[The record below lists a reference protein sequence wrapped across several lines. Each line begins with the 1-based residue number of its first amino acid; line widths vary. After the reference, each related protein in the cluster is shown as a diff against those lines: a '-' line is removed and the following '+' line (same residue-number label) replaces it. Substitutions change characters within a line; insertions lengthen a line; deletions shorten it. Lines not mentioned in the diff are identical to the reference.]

1 MPSLIRPSS
10 IDAERYLIWLFLRT
24 EKKLVD
30 EIVRKQTS
38 GYVDYAEQ
46 AALKRVQGTLKD
58 LEDESFTYVPRM
70 VREAFIKT
78 NKDLYGYSNA
88 EALAR
93 ISEAQNKAIELLTA
107 NLLGTITEAVA
118 QTYESTKELMTIGR
132 LENDPFRTGIL
143 SGAARSEA
151 LGTSSLTEVTKFVTE
166 LETDGITA
174 FIDKAGRHWSLRDYG
189 NMAIRTTKRQAEVS
203 SLLTADD
210 WDLWQI
216 VKIGSTCPLCAV
228 YEGRVYSKS
237 GMNPNYPPLAM
248 AFGKIDPAG
257 GNDLSNT
264 YLNIHPNCLVPGG
277 AVLGEGIVSESRRL
291 YSGEVVRLKT
301 ASGNE
306 IAVTPN
312 HPILTDRGFIPA
324 DSLVEGDKI
333 IEASGEYARLIG
345 QAPDNIDIPT
355 VVDEKFHSLV
365 QTICGASCR
374 VKGTAEQFHGDGCPD
389 SEVEIVFAD
398 RFRANKR
405 EAVGN
410 EKIVE
415 KRFPAGKFW
424 VFKLFSDSAAAKV
437 GIGSFLSANSI
448 MSGLGLVNG
457 IEGIS
462 EDGKE
467 FSDLRLRTP
476 AGCRN
481 LRVGHSLIM
490 KVKEF
495 LKLLRVGSFVLV
507 RNIGKLFSPNS
518 IRDGNAEVEFCASD
532 GVRGNIEFSSEF
544 SASEPGL
551 VSRIEELFRKDG
563 FIVSE
568 LAHKDTSFY
577 EGYVYN
583 FETKYGY
590 YAYNNIVT
598 HNCLHSLVK
607 FTEMGKSDKQLQKIR
622 EFSSPITNPT
632 NIDPRTKKERA
643 AYENKVKNRAKLLRD
658 MRQYEAY
665 KAVISK
671 DIPKSF
677 EKFREIKYNNP
688 EQWSIIKQ
696 AYRDRYYLQEQ
707 LPYLFGG
714 EKAFIPK
721 NAVMGKV
728 RTIAG
733 AGSVK
738 VLRDS
743 PRLSAIYGGK
753 EADWKKRVGT
763 VTSEKYLFDVHWY
776 ELDGKQYEAKLK
788 FRKDR

>member
-1 MPSLIRPSS
+1 MPSLIRPPRR
-10 IDAERYLIWLFLRT
+10 DAQAYLQYLFTRT
-24 EKKLVD
+24 EKRLVD
-30 EIVRKQTS
+30 EIARKLNS
-38 GYVDYAEQ
+38 GYVDYAER
-46 AALKRVQGTLKD
+46 AALNRVQQTLRT
-58 LEDESFTYVPRM
+58 LEDECFTYVPRM
-70 VREAFIKT
+70 VRERFIQS

-88 EALAR
+88 EAVAGL
-93 ISEAQNKAIELLTA
+93 SEAQNRAIARLVD
-107 NLLGTITEAVA
+107 NLLGQIDEAA
-118 QTYESTKELMTIGR
+118 ATTYASTHELMTLGR
-132 LENDPFRTGIL
+132 LENDPFRTAGL
-143 SGAARSEA
+143 TAAAQAEA
-151 LGTSSLTEVTKFVTE
+151 LGEGSLTEVTNFVTK

-174 FIDKAGRHWSLRDYG
+174 FVDKAGRHWSLRDYG
-189 NMAIRTTKRQAEVS
+189 NMAVRTTARQAEVAAV
-203 SLLTADD
+203 LTADE

-216 VKIGSTCPLCAV
+216 VKIGSTCPLCSA

-237 GMNPNYPPLAM
+237 GRDPNYPPLAM

-398 RFRANKR
+398 CFRANKR
-405 EAVGN
+405 EAVRN

-415 KRFPAGKFW
+415 ERFPGGKFW

-495 LKLLRVGSFVLV
+495 LKLLRVGGFVLV

-568 LAHKDTSFY
+568 LVHKDTSFY

-598 HNCLHSLVK
+598 HNCLHSLIK
-607 FTEMGKSDKQLQKIR
+607 FTEMGKSDKQLQQIR

-632 NIDPRTKKERA
+632 NIDRRTKAQRA
-643 AYENKVKNRAKLLRD
+643 AYETKEQNRAKLLRE
-658 MRQYEAY
+658 MR
-665 KAVISK
+665 
-671 DIPKSF
+671 
-677 EKFREIKYNNP
+677 R
-688 EQWSIIKQ
+688 
-696 AYRDRYYLQEQ
+696 
-707 LPYLFGG
+707 
-714 EKAFIPK
+714 
-721 NAVMGKV
+721 
-728 RTIAG
+728 
-733 AGSVK
+733 
-738 VLRDS
+738 
-743 PRLSAIYGGK
+743 K
-753 EADWKKRVGT
+753 EA
-763 VTSEKYLFDVHWY
+763 E
-776 ELDGKQYEAKLK
+776 KLK
-788 FRKDR
+788 